1 MVRKPSRPSGVVS
14 QQLLSTHHP
23 CQNSSGSGR
32 ASTGIWNVI
41 RVWSPCRV
49 CPVGF
54 IGFRGSKLP
63 CQVTTVPPAAKLP
76 CEAIVTG
83 PTGVWEAATVNVL
96 LLPLIEDLLERGR
109 RAHP

>member
-14 QQLLSTHHP
+14 QQLLSTHQP

-41 RVWSPCRV
+41 RAWSPCRV

-54 IGFRGSKLP
+54 IGFSGSKLP
-63 CQVTTVPPAAKLP
+63 GLVTTVPPTAKLP
-76 CEAIVTG
+76 WEAIVTG
-83 PTGVWEAATVNVL
+83 PAGVWEGATVDVR
-96 LLPLIEDLLERGR
+96 LLPLIEDLLECGRG
-109 RAHP
+109 